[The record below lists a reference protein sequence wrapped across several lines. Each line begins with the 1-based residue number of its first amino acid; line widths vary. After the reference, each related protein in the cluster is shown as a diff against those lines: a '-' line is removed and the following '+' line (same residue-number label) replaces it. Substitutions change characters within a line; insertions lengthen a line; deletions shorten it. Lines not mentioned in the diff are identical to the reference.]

1 MKEYWTNLNK
11 RKKRRKN
18 HLNIV
23 NTSYLQKL
31 QKEKKDLETI
41 NISILIGF
49 FIGLLICIVCSLS
62 K

>member
-11 RKKRRKN
+11 PKKRRKN

-23 NTSYLQKL
+23 NKNYLQKL
-31 QKEKKDLETI
+31 EKEKKDLEII
-41 NISILIGF
+41 NISIIIGF
-49 FIGLLICIVCSLS
+49 FIGILICIVLSL